1 MAVED
6 VWTVSDLVLSR
17 LAALGVEHFFA
28 NAGTDFAPIIESFA
42 KAEALGRPTPRPMTV
57 PFEGTAVAMAHG
69 TYMMTGRAQA
79 VMVHVNVGTA
89 NALGNLINAARQR
102 IPLILMAGSTPL
114 TDRDLPGHRNRP
126 IHWGQDAFD
135 QAGMVREYVKWA
147 YELRHPAQAA
157 AAIDRAMQIAR
168 SDPPGPV
175 YLTLPREILAMPVDG
190 EDAAQPAAVPTAGA
204 GLDPAEAD
212 QLVDWL
218 ADAERPLIVTSSA
231 GADPAA
237 WDLLGEVAERYAL
250 PVVQPMP
257 DYANLPGAHAMNF
270 GADGDDL
277 LTAADL
283 VLVLDTTVPWIPTL
297 ARPRED
303 CRVVHAGS
311 DPLFE
316 RLPMRTHTATL
327 AVRAAPRNVLAA
339 MRDGL
344 AGRARAMAPAADAR
358 RQRLARLQSARA
370 ERLEEGLRRA
380 GPLGQPAVTRAIG
393 EVCGTEAVY
402 LSEYHLRTDYLPLA
416 RPRSFFAVG
425 TSGFLGWSL
434 GAAMGARLAAPD
446 RLVVIGLGDGT
457 YILNNP
463 TACHFVGKAESL
475 PALAV
480 VFNNGR
486 WNAVR
491 RANRAMYPDGYA
503 ARHNRP
509 PLIDL
514 LPMPAY
520 ERIVAAHEGHGE
532 RVEDAASLHPALE
545 RAARAVT
552 DDGRQAVVNVVMA

>member
-1 MAVED
+1 MAVDD

-42 KAEALGRPTPRPMTV
+42 KADALGRPAPRPMTV

-69 TYMMTGRAQA
+69 AYMMSGRAQA
-79 VMVHVNVGTA
+79 AMVHVNVGTA

-102 IPLILMAGSTPL
+102 IPLILMAGCTPL

-126 IHWGQDAFD
+126 IHWGQDVFD
-135 QAGMVREYVKWA
+135 QAGMLREYVKWA
-147 YELRHPAQAA
+147 YELRHPAQTAA
-157 AAIDRAMQIAR
+157 VIDRAMQIAL

-175 YLTLPREILAMPVDG
+175 YITLPREILAMPVDG
-190 EDAAQPAAVPTAGA
+190 GDAPRPAAVPATGA
-204 GLDPAEAD
+204 GLDPAGAD

-218 ADAERPLIVTSSA
+218 TAAERPLIVTSSA

-237 WDLLGEVAERYAL
+237 WDLLGEVADRHAL
-250 PVVQPMP
+250 PVAQPMP

-270 GADGDDL
+270 GADAEDL

-283 VLVLDTTVPWIPTL
+283 ILVLDTTVPWVPAD

-303 CRVVHAGS
+303 CRVVHAGA

-316 RLPMRTHTATL
+316 GLPMRTHTATL
-327 AVRAAPRNVLAA
+327 AVRAAVRNVLALI
-339 MRDGL
+339 RDGL
-344 AGRARAMAPAADAR
+344 AGRALGPATDAR
-358 RQRLARLQSARA
+358 RRRLARLQSARA
-370 ERLEEGLRRA
+370 ERLEDRLRRA

-393 EVCGTEAVY
+393 EVCGAEAVY
-402 LSEYHLRTDYLPLA
+402 VSEYHLTPDYLPLA
-416 RPRSFFAVG
+416 RPRSYFG
-425 TSGFLGWSL
+425 TGKSGYLGWSL
-434 GAAMGARLAAPD
+434 GAAMGARLVAPD

-463 TACHFVGKAESL
+463 TACHFVGEAEGL

-509 PLIDL
+509 PLVDL

-532 RVEDAASLHPALE
+532 RVEDPAALHPALE
-545 RAARAVT
+545 RAARAVV